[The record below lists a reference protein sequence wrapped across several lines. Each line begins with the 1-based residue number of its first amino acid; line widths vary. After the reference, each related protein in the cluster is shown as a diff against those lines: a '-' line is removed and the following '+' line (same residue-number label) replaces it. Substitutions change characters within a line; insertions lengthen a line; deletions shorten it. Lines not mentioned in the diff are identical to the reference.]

1 MLKVLR
7 PWHVPQ
13 VVVKSDMKVT
23 CTWMPE
29 WIGYLAEVEEGDTHL
44 SRLLKSKEQLSQ
56 FIDECEKII
65 KERNQNNDGNL
76 HKG

>member
-1 MLKVLR
+1 
-7 PWHVPQ
+7 
-13 VVVKSDMKVT
+13 
-23 CTWMPE
+23 MPE
-29 WIGYLAEVEEGDTHL
+29 WIGYLAEVEEGDIHL

-65 KERNQNNDGNL
+65 KERNQHNDGNL